1 MPERNGKL
9 VTRSPAASMIRLY
22 MKKEP
27 SMLRSP
33 ASKVLLGALAAVCLG
48 PSVARAQAY
57 GLNSQD
63 LIIPAFAFAP
73 TFHDY
78 QFAISSTGITPT
90 VAQEQTWVASVG
102 VPSGAIIDEIDVLV
116 IDNDGAADITVA
128 ASLAAFPV
136 SGPGTCGGNFAGGT
150 STGISGQGTI
160 VMASPFGDFPLEG
173 RGLCNDVDSW
183 LARYV
188 TVTLESASQSLG
200 GARIA
205 WHRSVS
211 PAPASATFGDV
222 PTTDGAFQFIEALVA
237 SGVTAG
243 CGGGNYCPDAFLTR
257 RQMAVFLS
265 KALGLQWG

>member
-1 MPERNGKL
+1 MLQSHVSRIL
-9 VTRSPAASMIRLY
+9 VGVVAA
-22 MKKEP
+22 
-27 SMLRSP
+27 
-33 ASKVLLGALAAVCLG
+33 ACLG

-78 QFAISSTGITPT
+78 QFVIGANGITPT
-90 VAQEQTWVASVG
+90 TDQEQTWVASVG
-102 VPSGAIIDEIDVLV
+102 VPDGAIIDEIDVLV
-116 IDNDGAADITVA
+116 VDNDGAANIVA
-128 ASLAAFPV
+128 ATSLSGFPV
-136 SGPGTCGGNFAGGT
+136 TGSGACGSNLSGGS
-150 STGISGQGTI
+150 STGITGQGTI
-160 VMASPFGDFPLEG
+160 VMASPLGTVPVQS
-173 RGLCNDVDSW
+173 RGICNAVDSW
-183 LARYV
+183 LGYYV
-188 TVTLESASQSLG
+188 TATLLSTSQSLA

-211 PAPASATFGDV
+211 PAPGAATFNDV
-222 PTTDGAFQFIEALVA
+222 PVSDGAFRYIEALVA

-265 KALGLQWG
+265 KALGLHWGN